1 LRSEDFVS
9 LRREDWNHLEDLLA
23 RAGAGHLNALT
34 PAQVLT
40 MASLYRRATADL
52 ARAQRDWPGEPV
64 HRYLNGLVA
73 RGHGIVYRRG
83 GEIWRRV
90 RGFYVDT
97 LPRTYRQS
105 WRYLLA
111 AGALMFVPALISFFV
126 VLAHPDAAYGIAGA
140 QLIDRV
146 HHHQLW
152 TNIPADERVQAGG
165 LIMVNNIYVSI
176 LAFGLGVF
184 FGLPVIWVMI
194 SNGIA
199 LGGLFGLTQAYGI
212 AGGLFEFVIGHG
224 VLELSIVI
232 AQGAGGLMTFDDRVT
247 AFIKPERGAA
257 QLRRIT
263 ESLYAVRPA
272 YVEPDF
278 GHAMT
283 HLALRVG
290 RRSMIVLL
298 TDVQDAEASRELVA
312 HALRLAARHLVLVVA
327 MSDPAVLSARDDP
340 IDGTNRAYEWAAAEE
355 FVASRR
361 QSFELLRRGGVLGL
375 DVVAGQLSP
384 LLVERYLE
392 LKERA
397 LL

>member
-1 LRSEDFVS
+1 MRSEDFVA
-9 LRREDWNHLEDLLA
+9 LRREDWNRLEDLLA
-23 RAGAGHLNALT
+23 RAGGGHLNALT

-83 GEIWRRV
+83 GEVWRRV
-90 RGFYVDT
+90 RAFYVET

-111 AGALMFVPALISFFV
+111 AAALMFVPALISFLV
-126 VLAHPDAAYGIAGA
+126 VLANPDAAYGIADP

-152 TNIPADERVQAGG
+152 TNIPANERVQAGG
-165 LIMVNNIYVSI
+165 LIMVNNIFVSM
-176 LAFGLGVF
+176 LAFGFGVF

-199 LGGLFGLTQAYGI
+199 LGGLFGLTQAYGV

-232 AQGAGGLMTFDDRVT
+232 AQGAGGLMMGWALVSPGNRSRVDALVIAT
-247 AFIKPERGAA
+247 RRAFTLLLG
-257 QLRRIT
+257 
-263 ESLYAVRPA
+263 
-272 YVEPDF
+272 
-278 GHAMT
+278 
-283 HLALRVG
+283 LAPL
-290 RRSMIVLL
+290 
-298 TDVQDAEASRELVA
+298 
-312 HALRLAARHLVLVVA
+312 LVVA
-327 MSDPAVLSARDDP
+327 GTIEGNISPSGVPLGLKVAIGLATGALFYGYLILGGRPLKQRSLLQLQVPLDERRGQLARDH
-340 IDGTNRAYEWAAAEE
+340 
-355 FVASRR
+355 V
-361 QSFELLRRGGVLGL
+361 
-375 DVVAGQLSP
+375 
-384 LLVERYLE
+384 
-392 LKERA
+392 
-397 LL
+397 